1 MRWILATILACA
13 GLAAQADDLM
23 VLKLSTGQAVALKT
37 GADGLTVLG
46 VFNTVTVIEST
57 PDPPKPPPA
66 NNWSV
71 TGGLHVLIVDDENLR
86 GKLPQ
91 SQINIFT
98 SKPLR
103 DWLDASTP
111 KGKDGRPAYR
121 FASNDSLVEGG
132 EARKQELPVY
142 VQGWDLLMKSGV
154 SLPAWIVANGEQ
166 TTIEPLPKSVDA
178 AIARLEE
185 LEPLTRKSRD
195 WRR

>member
-1 MRWILATILACA
+1 MRWILATILACV
-13 GLAAQADDLM
+13 GLAAQADDMM
-23 VLKLSTGQAVALKT
+23 VLKLSTGQAVAIKT

-71 TGGLHVLIVDDENLR
+71 TGGLHVMIVDDENLR

-98 SKPLR
+98 STVLR
-103 DWLDASTP
+103 AWLDKTCP
-111 KGKDGRPAYR
+111 KAKDGRPAYR
-121 FASNDSLVEGG
+121 LSSNDSLVEGG

-154 SLPAWIVANGEQ
+154 ALPAWIVSNGKR
-166 TTIEPLPKSVDA
+166 TTIEPLPKTVDA
-178 AIARLEE
+178 AIARLEA
-185 LEPLTRKSRD
+185 LQ
-195 WRR
+195 